1 MLVLLN
7 ITTEEIVAI
16 ALYATI
22 LCLYVIISIRKEMK
36 RLYYQEVILEA
47 KIRIDKILNKHGDNK
62 WQK

>member
-7 ITTEEIVAI
+7 ITTEVIVAI

-22 LCLYVIISIRKEMK
+22 LCLYVILSIRKEMK

-47 KIRIDKILNKHGDNK
+47 KIRIDKILKKHGDNE
-62 WQK
+62 

>member
-7 ITTEEIVAI
+7 ITTEEIIAI

-22 LCLYVIISIRKEMK
+22 LCLYVILSIRKEMK

-47 KIRIDKILNKHGDNK
+47 KIRIDKILKKHGDNE
-62 WQK
+62 

>member
-22 LCLYVIISIRKEMK
+22 LCLYVILSIRKEMK

-47 KIRIDKILNKHGDNK
+47 KIRIDKILKKHGDNE
-62 WQK
+62 